1 MVAEL
6 LLWPIL
12 VVAGIA
18 TVLFTVLIVQ
28 RFNRA
33 RRERWIERR
42 QEELLPVFH
51 GFIAGDKSLEDV
63 VSSVG
68 SSIIVAELL
77 ILGFLHD
84 LTGESRA
91 KLIEVAR
98 RLGLIYRCNRGLK
111 SSNWT
116 KRDLAAMRLGIYAL
130 EESVPALEQALR
142 DPHTEVRY
150 TAARSLGVIGS
161 PKAADALVDI
171 LDHPELL
178 NTPRLLEI
186 VQSMHR
192 DVSEPI
198 KLMLASPE
206 HNLEAK
212 LLAIDLAGDLQDY
225 SLVDVLLEV
234 INSSDKEKVVR
245 SVKALGR
252 IAAPQSVEPILW
264 LAQDRQWEVRAQ
276 ALKAIGLLGIDEGI
290 PLLID
295 NLSHGSYWVRVNAA
309 EALGR
314 FGERGC
320 EALLTARM
328 NPDSFAKDI
337 ASYQLER
344 MGVYANGDLPQ
355 AVDTPAGREESSGSS
370 TWQHMA

>member
-18 TVLFTVLIVQ
+18 TLLFTVLFIQ

-33 RRERWIERR
+33 RRERWIEKR
-42 QEELLPVFH
+42 QDELLPIFH
-51 GFIAGDKSLEDV
+51 ELIAGDKSPQEV
-63 VSSVG
+63 ISRVG
-68 SSIIVAELL
+68 SSIAVAEII

-84 LTGESRA
+84 LTGESRGR
-91 KLIEVAR
+91 LIEVAR
-98 RLGLIYRCNRGLK
+98 RLGLIERSIRNLK
-111 SSNWT
+111 SGSWT
-116 KRDLAAMRLGIYAL
+116 RRDLAAMHLGIYAL
-130 EESVPALEQALR
+130 EESVPGLEQALR
-142 DPHTEVRY
+142 DPHHEVRY

-161 PKAADALVDI
+161 PKAADALI
-171 LDHPELL
+171 ELLDHPELL
-178 NTPRLLEI
+178 NAPRVLEI
-186 VQSMHR
+186 VQSMQQEVTR
-192 DVSEPI
+192 PI
-198 KLMLASPE
+198 KLMLEGPE
-206 HNLEAK
+206 HNIEAK
-212 LLAIDLAGDLQDY
+212 LLAIDLAGDLRDY
-225 SLVDVLLEV
+225 SLVDLLLQVLR
-234 INSSDKEKVVR
+234 SSDKEKVVR
-245 SVKALGR
+245 SVKALGK
-252 IAAPQSVEPILW
+252 IASPQSIEPILW

-276 ALKAIGLLGIDEGI
+276 AIKAIGLLNIDEGI

-320 EALLTARM
+320 EALLAARM

-344 MGVYANGDLPQ
+344 MGIFANGDLPQ
-355 AVDTPAGREESSGSS
+355 GFGSPAAEEAAGASA